1 MKVWENKDF
10 QTSYQCD
17 KNDLEGKIY
26 LAVKYRWT
34 WKKPTVK
41 KTAKPKVEGRPC
53 EEKQGIDKGQK
64 ASGSSPIHLGGK
76 ANTYSKNISK
86 ALHS

>member
-34 WKKPTVK
+34 WK
-41 KTAKPKVEGRPC
+41 AYG
-53 EEKQGIDKGQK
+53 EED
-64 ASGSSPIHLGGK
+64 
-76 ANTYSKNISK
+76 SK
-86 ALHS
+86 A